1 MSRFAASSR
10 LSIGDTGQNET
21 VYAFKEPGGSRAA
34 HPQTTADPLIAAMP
48 AKRNLR
54 LVGTAKGA
62 KHASGAGE
70 AGAKASSATGA
81 AAAKSA
87 QLDDTPRGADVGP
100 VSKRHAIRDLPDESL
115 VALAIEGDNGA
126 AEALYRRHAS
136 FAFNLAARIA
146 GTTTD
151 VDDVVHDAF
160 LRAFDGLENLRK
172 PSAFKG
178 WLGSIVVHAMRSRLR
193 RSKWL
198 RLFGLGRTG
207 DPVDVACIASDE
219 ASPRVRAE
227 LAQVYALLQ
236 TMSPDDRIAWTLRF
250 VEGHDLKAAA
260 ELSGCSLATIKRRIR
275 RAQSYIESHFVK
287 GGAMG
292 SSIKPPAISGEDET
306 ASERSS
312 REEAAS

>member
-1 MSRFAASSR
+1 MSQDR
-10 LSIGDTGQNET
+10 
-21 VYAFKEPGGSRAA
+21 K
-34 HPQTTADPLIAAMP
+34 
-48 AKRNLR
+48 LR
-54 LVGTAKGA
+54 LVRASAKQPA
-62 KHASGAGE
+62 AQEPAVDSASQGPQ
-70 AGAKASSATGA
+70 SR
-81 AAAKSA
+81 
-87 QLDDTPRGADVGP
+87 PRGVVAE
-100 VSKRHAIRDLPDESL
+100 LPDESL

-126 AEALYRRHAS
+126 AEALYRRHAA

-151 VDDVVHDAF
+151 VEDVVHDSF
-160 LRAFDGLENLRK
+160 LRAFDGLEKLRNPK
-172 PSAFKG
+172 AFKG

-207 DPVDVACIASDE
+207 DPVDVACIASDD

-260 ELSGCSLATIKRRIR
+260 ELADCSLATIKRRIR

-287 GGAMG
+287 GGALR
-292 SSIKPPAISGEDET
+292 SDAPNASTET
-306 ASERSS
+306 TTNAATADAAQANRSKKTTE
-312 REEAAS
+312 EEAAS